1 MYRFASKRLLIE
13 CFKNCW
19 MVFVW
24 SKSDN
29 KQATYENNSKG
40 PSFRNSFILGHR
52 SGVFILRM
60 ALSIA
65 SAVILHFSFRSRS
78 RFWFVS
84 RPKINNKMKCSRP
97 SRGSWSEGKAISWWM
112 NERLFILL
120 LYFDGFSHPFNFG
133 HMFIASPPGGTWI
146 RFHWNHSTW
155 ICFEWKHFT
164 GWTKGQWGAALLFHF
179 CNDSPPYLRVTLAA
193 CGAATYSTF
202 RDALPFHF
210 VLFRQL
216 ERTNVFN
223 EIWIFFKKQ
232 FSILFF

>member
-1 MYRFASKRLLIE
+1 MYRFAFKRLLME
-13 CFKNCW
+13 WFKNCW
-19 MVFVW
+19 IVFVW
-24 SKSDN
+24 LKSDN

-40 PSFRNSFILGHR
+40 PSFRNSFILGQR

-155 ICFEWKHFT
+155 ICFEWKNISPAEQKANE
-164 GWTKGQWGAALLFHF
+164 GRLFF
-179 CNDSPPYLRVTLAA
+179 FIFATTRRRTSAWPWPRVAQRPTRL
-193 CGAATYSTF
+193 
-202 RDALPFHF
+202 F
-210 VLFRQL
+210 VTRCRF
-216 ERTNVFN
+216 
-223 EIWIFFKKQ
+223 
-232 FSILFF
+232 ILFCFGN